1 VGVIIIPNAIKEK
14 NTLSVLKP
22 KKKKNYTEIVEK
34 VILRLYLINFRFN
47 TLPLFYTSNSLTYKM
62 LNIFKNKQNGLNDKS
77 LSTNYITEKNIKT
90 QSNSQRDEYNNIIF
104 YPSSSKE

>member
-1 VGVIIIPNAIKEK
+1 M
-14 NTLSVLKP
+14 LK
-22 KKKKNYTEIVEK
+22 
-34 VILRLYLINFRFN
+34 
-47 TLPLFYTSNSLTYKM
+47 
-62 LNIFKNKQNGLNDKS
+62 IFKNKQNGLNDKS